1 MQSIERGF
9 AQCDIQII
17 RIDIAFGK
25 CRTNFIECK
34 CHTTSYFLRL
44 TTFDAVCFYTD
55 QIKFYSQ
62 ETYLNATLA
71 FLAKVIETG
80 RFMELIENRKETKDI
95 GRFVT
100 SEMSTILNKV
110 SLESVYARAREIFK
124 LQQRGSYAQV

>member
-1 MQSIERGF
+1 MFSFQLMRKYK
-9 AQCDIQII
+9 IQYQKSTV
-17 RIDIAFGK
+17 F
-25 CRTNFIECK
+25 F
-34 CHTTSYFLRL
+34 F
-44 TTFDAVCFYTD
+44 
-55 QIKFYSQ
+55 SQ

-110 SLESVYARAREIFK
+110 ALESVYARAREIFK
-124 LQQRGSYAQV
+124 QQQRGSYAQVSIKSLSLPFIHIANSIRLIYCIDAILRLSNKIY